1 MADDTPSQDTTPE
14 TPSLE
19 DEIQF
24 RIENNVAWI
33 TINRPER
40 GNALAP
46 VHRDRIR
53 DLVEGLN
60 GNLEVRAAVIT
71 AAGDKMFCPG
81 ADISM
86 DRDRP
91 PRPEGAPESSV
102 GEARRMMLRGQHTLM
117 PAILDADVPI
127 IAVVNGTAAGMGA
140 HLALLCDL
148 VIMAEE
154 AKLIE
159 VFARRGLV
167 PDALGAWILPRLVGP
182 MKAKEL
188 MFFAEDIPAPMALEL
203 GLCNKVVPRAELQA
217 TAKEWAERL
226 AAGPTK
232 SFMLTKWLINRSLDV
247 DRQTIADEESWAV
260 ELNMNSLDAAEG
272 IASFRERR
280 SPEWRGF

>member
-1 MADDTPSQDTTPE
+1 MADADQTGNPDIS
-14 TPSLE
+14 

-24 RIENNVAWI
+24 SIENNVAWI

-46 VHRDRIR
+46 VHRDRLR
-53 DLVEGLN
+53 DLIEGLN

-81 ADISM
+81 ADIST
-86 DRDRP
+86 DRTRP

-127 IAVVNGTAAGMGA
+127 IAAVNGTAAGMGA

-154 AKLIE
+154 SKFIE

-188 MFFAEDIPAPMALEL
+188 MFFADDIPAEEALAL
-203 GLCNKVVPRAELQA
+203 GLCNKVVPRAELDE

-226 AAGPTK
+226 AVGPTK
-232 SFMLTKWLINRSLDV
+232 SYMLTKFLVNRSLDV
-247 DRQTIADEESWAV
+247 DRETIAQEESWAV

-280 SPEWRGF
+280 SPTWRGF